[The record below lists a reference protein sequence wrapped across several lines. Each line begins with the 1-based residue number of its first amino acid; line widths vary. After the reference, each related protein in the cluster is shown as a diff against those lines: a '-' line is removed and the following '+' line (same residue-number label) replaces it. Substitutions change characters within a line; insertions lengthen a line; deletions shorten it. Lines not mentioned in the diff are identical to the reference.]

1 MLPLRGI
8 IRSFQLLADDPRRC
22 MQADALLL
30 ETRDGKKGAWG
41 RLYVPFPRVVRA
53 RSIGQT
59 HFEVCT

>member
-1 MLPLRGI
+1 
-8 IRSFQLLADDPRRC
+8 
-22 MQADALLL
+22 MQADVLPL

-41 RLYVPFPRVVRA
+41 RLHVLFPRVASA